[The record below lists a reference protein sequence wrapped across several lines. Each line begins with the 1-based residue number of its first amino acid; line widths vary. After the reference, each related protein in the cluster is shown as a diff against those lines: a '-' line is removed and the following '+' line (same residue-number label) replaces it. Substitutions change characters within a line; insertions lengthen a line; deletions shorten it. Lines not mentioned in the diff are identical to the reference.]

1 MIRKSENRS
10 VHAGSPV
17 KAALGLHL
25 SISVKLISVEVS
37 VFRDFIAKGEVNT
50 TPVSRAPEGE

>member
-1 MIRKSENRS
+1 MIGKSENRS
-10 VHAGSPV
+10 AYEGSPV

-25 SISVKLISVEVS
+25 SILVKLISVEVP

-50 TPVSRAPEGE
+50 TPVSRATEGE